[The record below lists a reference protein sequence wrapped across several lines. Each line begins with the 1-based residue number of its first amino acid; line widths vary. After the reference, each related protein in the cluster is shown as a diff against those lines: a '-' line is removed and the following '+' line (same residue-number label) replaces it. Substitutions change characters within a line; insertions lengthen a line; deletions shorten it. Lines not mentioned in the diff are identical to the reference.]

1 MLTRAVTS
9 GTVPREPSS
18 PLLRRSTMLTFN
30 KLRTAAVLMAVGLAG
45 SALAQSPA
53 ERPLTP
59 APAPERQAPAVERNL
74 KVFDVLDFDVFSNQK
89 WDRLHESHAKDI
101 VVTWPDGHETQGIA
115 KHIEDLKALFVF
127 APDITI
133 KVHPIRFGSGT
144 WTAVTGVMT
153 GTFTRPMPAGEG
165 KTIAPTGKRFAIGM
179 ATIGHWKGATMDH
192 EWLFWDN
199 QDFTKQIGFAHWNAS
214 TASPCSGGGAA

>member
-1 MLTRAVTS
+1 MKPIHRN
-9 GTVPREPSS
+9 
-18 PLLRRSTMLTFN
+18 LL
-30 KLRTAAVLMAVGLAG
+30 AGLAAAAFTTITFG
-45 SALAQSPA
+45 QSPA
-53 ERPLTP
+53 ENPATP
-59 APAPERQAPAVERNL
+59 PPAPERQAPAVERNL

-153 GTFTRPMPAGEG
+153 GTFTKPMPAGAG
-165 KTIAPTGKRFAIGM
+165 KFIQPIGQRFAIGM
-179 ATIGHWKGATMDH
+179 ATPAAWKRDT
-192 EWLFWDN
+192 
-199 QDFTKQIGFAHWNAS
+199 
-214 TASPCSGGGAA
+214 

>member
-1 MLTRAVTS
+1 MTTTQPLSRA
-9 GTVPREPSS
+9 
-18 PLLRRSTMLTFN
+18 LL
-30 KLRTAAVLMAVGLAG
+30 AVAVLIGAALPAV
-45 SALAQSPA
+45 AQTPA
-53 ERPLTP
+53 ERPQYP
-59 APAPERQAPAVERNL
+59 PPPPERQAPAVERNL
-74 KVFDVLDFDVFSNQK
+74 KTFDVLDFDVFSNQK

-101 VVTWPDGHETQGIA
+101 VVTWPDGHETKGID

-153 GTFTRPMPAGEG
+153 GTFTRPMPAGG
-165 KTIAPTGKRFAIGM
+165 DKTIAPTGKRFAIGM
-179 ATIGHWKGATMDH
+179 ATIAHWKGATMDH

-199 QDFTKQIGFAHWNAS
+199 QDFMKQ
-214 TASPCSGGGAA
+214 